1 MQSTIAAVQRQWYT
15 HFPDDPF
22 SYFFLNEFFGR
33 QHQANVSFGK
43 IFGFFALLAILVAAL
58 GLFGLSSYNVV
69 QRTKEIGIRKVLG
82 ASVSGIVRLLSED
95 FLKLVGLAILVAI
108 PVAWYVMEEWLQNFA
123 FRISIGWWV
132 FLLAGGLALLIAFLT
147 VSVQSVKAALSDPVK
162 ALRYE

>member
-1 MQSTIAAVQRQWYT
+1 M
-15 HFPDDPF
+15 
-22 SYFFLNEFFGR
+22 L
-33 QHQANVSFGK
+33 FGK